1 VDAAPEAR
9 HLVAH
14 YGSAG
19 FCVQDKML
27 VPEAQ
32 LPSIVRVQVPSPRD
46 LEWFCVVLPQHFHAG
61 LSHDVAPRLAFAFV
75 PRRCSMSIP

>member
-14 YGSAG
+14 HGSAG

-32 LPSIVRVQVPSPRD
+32 LPSIVLVKCR
-46 LEWFCVVLPQHFHAG
+46 LPG
-61 LSHDVAPRLAFAFV
+61 T
-75 PRRCSMSIP
+75 